1 MAVCSTSLTIS
12 GVAKTRMASPR
23 RCAGVM
29 SSVTDTDCECLR
41 PAASSIAPRSWGAT
55 PSKSSGRGPGARAI
69 ILTVDFGLFYYCQ
82 GRGVP
87 HDQAYGEMLDQIALA
102 ETLGF
107 RECWF
112 AEHHFTDYSLL
123 PSPNLMIA
131 AALQRTTRM
140 RFGNYVNVL
149 PFHHPLRL
157 AAEAATLDN
166 LARGRFDFG
175 IGKGV
180 RPGEFVKLGLSF
192 DDGPEMTEEAIEILL
207 KLWSEDTVSHDGR
220 FWRFP
225 ELSLRPRAF
234 QRPHPPLHMVAS
246 RPASAARVGA
256 RGWPVAMHFTPTDVV
271 ARCVEEYRAA
281 AAARTE
287 PPGAGPYRPRLLLC
301 RETYV
306 AETAEAARGEGALA
320 LQGFWYLSSLAPP
333 PLPTRYSDERFKEL
347 TARIWGGRTYDEL
360 AKIGGMLIG
369 SPEQIAAQVERLEA
383 IGVDTLLL
391 VCSFGNLSHAQVCRS
406 LELFAEAAIRPRL
419 ASASPRKASVRRRRS

>member
-1 MAVCSTSLTIS
+1 M
-12 GVAKTRMASPR
+12 
-23 RCAGVM
+23 
-29 SSVTDTDCECLR
+29 
-41 PAASSIAPRSWGAT
+41 
-55 PSKSSGRGPGARAI
+55 
-69 ILTVDFGLFYYCQ
+69 DFGLFYYCQ
-82 GRGVP
+82 GRGVA
-87 HDQAYGEMLDQIALA
+87 HDQAYAEMLDEIVLA
-102 ETLGF
+102 ERLGF
-107 RECWF
+107 GECWL
-112 AEHHFTDYSLL
+112 AEHHFTDYSIL
-123 PSPNLMIA
+123 PSPNLIIA
-131 AALQRTTRM
+131 TALARTTRM
-140 RFGNYVNVL
+140 RFGNYVNVM

-157 AAEAATLDN
+157 AAEAAMLDN

-175 IGKGV
+175 IGSGA
-180 RPGEFVKLGLSF
+180 RPGEFAKLGLDSE
-192 DDGPEMTEEAIEILL
+192 DAAEVTEEAIEVVV
-207 KLWSEDTVSHDGR
+207 KAWTQDSTSHDGR
-220 FWRFP
+220 FFQFP
-225 ELSLRPRAF
+225 ELSLRPRPF

-369 SPEQIAAQVERLEA
+369 SPEQVSAEVERLEA

-406 LELFAEAAIRPRL
+406 LELFARAVIHA
-419 ASASPRKASVRRRRS
+419 RR

>member
-1 MAVCSTSLTIS
+1 M
-12 GVAKTRMASPR
+12 
-23 RCAGVM
+23 
-29 SSVTDTDCECLR
+29 
-41 PAASSIAPRSWGAT
+41 
-55 PSKSSGRGPGARAI
+55 
-69 ILTVDFGLFYYCQ
+69 DFGLFYYCQ

-87 HDQAYGEMLDQIALA
+87 HDQAYAEMLDQIVLA

-107 RECWF
+107 GECWF

-131 AALQRTTRM
+131 AALQRTERM

-175 IGKGV
+175 IGRGV
-180 RPGEFVKLGLSF
+180 RPGEFTKLGLSF
-192 DDGPEMTEEAIEILL
+192 DDAPEMTEEAIAILL
-207 KLWSEDTVSHDGR
+207 KLWREDTASHDGR

-281 AAARTE
+281 VAARTG
-287 PPGAGPYRPRLLLC
+287 PAGVGPYRPRLLLC

-306 AETAEAARGEGALA
+306 AGTPATARAEGALA
-320 LQGFWYLSSLAPP
+320 LQGFWYLSSLAAP
-333 PLPTRYSDERFKEL
+333 PLPSEYSDARLKEL
-347 TARIWGGRTYDEL
+347 TGRVWGGRTYDEL
-360 AKIGGMLIG
+360 AAVGGMLIG
-369 SPEQIAAQVERLEA
+369 SPDEVAEKVAGLEA

-391 VCSFGNLSHAQVCRS
+391 VCSFGGLTHAQVCRS
-406 LELFAEAAIRPRL
+406 LELFAGAAIRPPPDRRVTT
-419 ASASPRKASVRRRRS
+419 AS